1 MIDLGED
8 EDIMENIGIEDG
20 VAKKNDEIQTKIDEG
35 VTKKTDDIQNKIDLL
50 EKQIAEEEK
59 Q

>member
-8 EDIMENIGIEDG
+8 ENEDIMEKIGIEDG
-20 VAKKNDEIQTKIDEG
+20 V
-35 VTKKTDDIQNKIDLL
+35 TKKTEDIETKINLL

-59 Q
+59 I